1 MAQPAATPSSDTGI
15 NDSIIPAALKQRRAE
30 VQQQQ
35 AANDQ
40 PAADAPAEQE
50 DNPFDASSYAVPT
63 VSQQQAPAQPTT
75 PTAAPEGD
83 DQSWE
88 HRYKTLQGM
97 YRAEKTKLAVLE
109 DEVAALKDALTARKG
124 SAPAAPAAPTGDQ
137 AITLAVKDIPAQ
149 LTDEQRQQYERSM
162 PVIKHLAFSV
172 MQEAMQPVLARLAAL
187 ERGIGDVKT
196 HTQTTITTLADRSFK
211 GQLRQA
217 VPDLDALTASADFK
231 TFLERPIPYSGGET
245 IRDRLKKAYEGQD
258 AHTIASIVAD
268 FRANTGGGKPPVTPA
283 HFQQPAGSG
292 GQPTATAPEAQPKPT
307 LAWSKRKEATARFQR
322 GQMTQAELTK
332 VQQLYDQAA
341 KEGRVD
347 YDK

>member
-15 NDSIIPAALKQRRAE
+15 NDSLIPAALKQRRAE

-63 VSQQQAPAQPTT
+63 VSVQQPTQHT
-75 PTAAPEGD
+75 PPTVAPEGD

-109 DEVAALKDALTARKG
+109 DEVAALKDALQARKPASG
-124 SAPAAPAAPTGDQ
+124 TPAPAPTGD
-137 AITLAVKDIPAQ
+137 APITLAAKDVPTQ

-162 PVIKHLAFSV
+162 PVIKHLALTV
-172 MQEAMQPVLARLAAL
+172 MQEAMQPVLARLAQL
-187 ERGIGDVKT
+187 ERGVIDVRT
-196 HTQTTITTLADRSFK
+196 NTQQTVANLADRSFK

-217 VPDLDALTASADFK
+217 VPDLDALTASQEFK
-231 TFLERPIPYSGGET
+231 AFLERPIPYSGGQT
-245 IRDRLKKAYEGQD
+245 IRDRLKQAYEGQD

-268 FRANTGGGKPPVTPA
+268 FRASIGGGKPPVTPA
-283 HFQQPAGSG
+283 HFAQPAGNG
-292 GQPTATAPEAQPKPT
+292 GQPPAAHEPPTSKPM
-307 LAWSKRKEATARFQR
+307 LAWSKRTEATTRFQK
-322 GQMTQAELTK
+322 GQMTQAELAK

-347 YDK
+347 YSK

>member
-1 MAQPAATPSSDTGI
+1 MAQPAAAPSSDGGI
-15 NDSIIPAALKQRRAE
+15 NDNLIPAALKQRRAE

-40 PAADAPAEQE
+40 PAADAPAEQ
-50 DNPFDASSYAVPT
+50 DANPFDASSYAVPT
-63 VSQQQAPAQPTT
+63 VSVQQPTQHT
-75 PTAAPEGD
+75 PPTVAPEGD

-109 DEVAALKDALTARKG
+109 DEVAALKDALTARK
-124 SAPAAPAAPTGDQ
+124 SAAPAAPTGDQ
-137 AITLAVKDIPAQ
+137 PITLAVKDIPAQ

-196 HTQTTITTLADRSFK
+196 HTQTTITSLADRSFK

-231 TFLERPIPYSGGET
+231 TFLERTVPYSGGQT
-245 IRDRLKKAYEGQD
+245 IRDRLKQAYEGQD

-268 FRANTGGGKPPVTPA
+268 FRASTGGGKPAVTPG